1 MQCNKEYNF
10 YKEQITMLRHT
21 PEDIQ
26 RNKVRFMTT
35 QDPVTLKR
43 FKQICDRRLIKYSTQ
58 VDALLEDYI
67 RKYEKQEKT
76 K

>member
-1 MQCNKEYNF
+1 
-10 YKEQITMLRHT
+10 MLRQS

-35 QDPVTLKR
+35 QDPVRLKR
-43 FKQICDRRLIKYSTQ
+43 FKQICDRRLVKYSTQ

-67 RKYEKQEKT
+67 RQNA
-76 K
+76 